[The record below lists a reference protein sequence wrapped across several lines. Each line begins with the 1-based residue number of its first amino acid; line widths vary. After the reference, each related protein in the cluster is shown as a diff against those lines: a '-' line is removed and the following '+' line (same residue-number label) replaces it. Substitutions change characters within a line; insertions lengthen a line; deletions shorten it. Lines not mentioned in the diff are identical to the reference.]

1 MVRVGALRQTQRE
14 DTQPS
19 KNDPAS
25 GSLFAVAQR
34 FAAFCSNVTSLFS
47 TATHDG
53 SEYARVYLH
62 GLMQARHRAK
72 NMDRMEEAVNT
83 TAALA
88 RWTMDRCGNA
98 QHAAHLARRSWPA
111 VHLPA
116 PPRRASGKLHAVGAA
131 LSVRDWAGAQPP
143 AA

>member
-53 SEYARVYLH
+53 SKYARVYLH

-111 VHLPA
+111 HGISLSA
-116 PPRRASGKLHAVGAA
+116 ASMMPKARWVWTTI
-131 LSVRDWAGAQPP
+131 RP
-143 AA
+143 AAGSRGINT